1 MKLDLTWRDWLMES
15 KNQALL
21 KESPSRAKK
30 QFLAEQDIYRRKWD
44 YLQSMWLNHTSLTTL
59 EDEVEKDSDAI
70 GNWGVGYM
78 VIYGGQAVYNDD
90 TTGDP
95 IIETSTNVF
104 EPLFSVR

>member
-1 MKLDLTWRDWLMES
+1 
-15 KNQALL
+15 
-21 KESPSRAKK
+21 
-30 QFLAEQDIYRRKWD
+30 
-44 YLQSMWLNHTSLTTL
+44 
-59 EDEVEKDSDAI
+59 VEKDSDAI

-104 EPLFSVR
+104 EPLFTVR